1 VQTVVETPEFLAAA
15 SRSGMTDEERIA
27 AVDYIAANPRVGDI
41 VEGTGGARKVRIPK
55 AGKGKSG
62 GYRVMTYYMNADRP
76 VFLVTVISKGQR
88 ANLTDQQKKAVKD
101 SAKSENRRRRR
112 K

>member
-1 VQTVVETPEFLAAA
+1 
-15 SRSGMTDEERIA
+15 
-27 AVDYIAANPRVGDI
+27 
-41 VEGTGGARKVRIPK
+41 
-55 AGKGKSG
+55 
-62 GYRVMTYYMNADRP
+62 MTYYMNADLP